1 MQAHKH
7 NADHIHLRVN
17 LKIVKTRATQDF
29 RLILLGESF
38 PESPP
43 IFAEA
48 ESRLRALG
56 RVGHWGFADSRAK

>member
-1 MQAHKH
+1 MRSEHKGRYFVLLSL
-7 NADHIHLRVN
+7 AEDGE
-17 LKIVKTRATQDF
+17 DF